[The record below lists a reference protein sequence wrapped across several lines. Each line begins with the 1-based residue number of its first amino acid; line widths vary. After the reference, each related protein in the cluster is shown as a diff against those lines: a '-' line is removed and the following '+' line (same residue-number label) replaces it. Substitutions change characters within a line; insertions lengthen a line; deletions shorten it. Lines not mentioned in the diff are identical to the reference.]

1 VSESQKRII
10 VKIKY
15 YHGKHQN
22 AKQQPPQSE
31 QQSHR
36 PLDQSSSNINSDL
49 IGSSTLYILIISL
62 KKILWKLK
70 YNMVNSYKFHGGSL
84 QF

>member
-1 VSESQKRII
+1 MSIKSYEEKELNESQKIII
-10 VKIKY
+10 VKIKYY

-31 QQSHR
+31 QQSHS

-49 IGSSTLYILIISL
+49 ICSSTLYIL
-62 KKILWKLK
+62 
-70 YNMVNSYKFHGGSL
+70 YFNN
-84 QF
+84 